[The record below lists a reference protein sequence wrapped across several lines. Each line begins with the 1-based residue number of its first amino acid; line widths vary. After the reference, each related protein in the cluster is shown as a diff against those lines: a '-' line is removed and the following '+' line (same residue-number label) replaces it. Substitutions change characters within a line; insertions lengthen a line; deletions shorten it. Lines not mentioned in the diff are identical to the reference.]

1 MVNGVAE
8 MSPGWLKH
16 DFWVVDQL
24 HSELILGID
33 WLSYLNPVI
42 DWGKYEMTLPR
53 WFCCGCRTC
62 DYLSSG
68 GVMHFERALI
78 HSSG

>member
-1 MVNGVAE
+1 MKLECTVVNGVAE

-33 WLSYLNPVI
+33 WLQHLNPVI
-42 DWGKYEMTLPR
+42 DWVKY
-53 WFCCGCRTC
+53 
-62 DYLSSG
+62 
-68 GVMHFERALI
+68 
-78 HSSG
+78 